1 MKGRAPRKASASIVL
16 VLTREVTVWLQFS
29 IVILLH
35 LLPGLITL
43 HLKVVSIRRKRGV
56 SPERRGSK
64 RYSSSSSSESASNSD
79 SESDDDRSSRKKSK
93 RHSKRW

>member
-56 SPERRGSK
+56 SAERRGSK

-79 SESDDDRSSRKKSK
+79 DDRSSRKKSK